1 MMYAQVLKWSLQ
13 TMRGAV
19 LKCDSVVQSKILQK
33 EAELLFN
40 KTASHHEEET
50 DWSIALVA
58 SVIVS
63 LRPSTTVPNQQS
75 LFGVLIRAAQSQK
88 PFLITDTAA
97 QAVASMLNK
106 WVVASTNQVW
116 HLFFPG
122 ASSSFVLSF
131 VMALWFWVDLK

>member
-1 MMYAQVLKWSLQ
+1 
-13 TMRGAV
+13 MRGAV

-33 EAELLFN
+33 GAELVFDR
-40 KTASHHEEET
+40 TAYHHEEET

-63 LRPSTTVPNQQS
+63 LRPSTTVPNKQS
-75 LFGVLIRAAQSQK
+75 LLGVLILAAQSQK
-88 PFLITDTAA
+88 PFLITETAA

-116 HLFFPG
+116 NLFFPA